1 MEESHLGRAAK
12 CSTDILTDIQNAR
25 KVLRMAGIID
35 DKSDWIAGTDILV
48 QTGDIVDRGTYAANI
63 YRMMQKL
70 RGQAAGAG
78 GQVVS
83 ILGNHEIMNAI
94 GDWR

>member
-1 MEESHLGRAAK
+1 
-12 CSTDILTDIQNAR
+12 
-25 KVLRMAGIID
+25 MAHIID
-35 DKSDWIAGTDILV
+35 GHADWIGGSDILV
-48 QTGDIVDRGTYAANI
+48 QTGDIVDRGTYAMDI

-70 RGQAAGAG
+70 RGQAADAG

-83 ILGNHEIMNAI
+83 VLGNHEIMNSI